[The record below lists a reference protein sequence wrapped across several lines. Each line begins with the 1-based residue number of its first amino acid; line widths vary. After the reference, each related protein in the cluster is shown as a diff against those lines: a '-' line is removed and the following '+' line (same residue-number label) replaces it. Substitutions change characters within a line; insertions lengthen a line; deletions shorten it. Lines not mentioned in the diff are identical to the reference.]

1 MIAADLLLAAALVAL
16 AAASLLV
23 RAPGTGSVLFIAF
36 GLLLALAWVR
46 LGAADVALAEAA
58 IGAGVAGAL
67 LLDAA
72 AQFGR
77 GAQASAP
84 GTTDRI
90 ARGDATHTRA
100 RTRLGLSTLAVVVL
114 SAAFG
119 AALLYAALAV
129 DPVSGAATRG
139 VTASLTNAEIVHPV
153 TAVLLAFRAYDTL
166 LEIAVLLV
174 AVIAA
179 QAAPPAARAPL
190 PRDPVLARVAGLTVP
205 LAVLV
210 AVYLLWAGAT
220 RTGGAFQAGAVLA
233 GALLLA
239 RFSSLPLDAQS
250 GWARPALLAL
260 GLAVFIAVGLAAGA
274 AAGAVLAY
282 PQGWAGALVLAIEA
296 ALMVSIAAA
305 LVALFGWRER

>member
-1 MIAADLLLAAALVAL
+1 MNPADALLAAALVAL
-16 AAASLLV
+16 AAASLLS

-36 GLLLALAWVR
+36 GLLLALAWAR

-77 GAQASAP
+77 R
-84 GTTDRI
+84 TT
-90 ARGDATHTRA
+90 ARAAHG
-100 RTRLGLSTLAVVVL
+100 LAVMAVGLL

-119 AALLYAALAV
+119 AALLHAALGV
-129 DPVSGAATRG
+129 DPVAGAATRG
-139 VTASLTNAEIVHPV
+139 VAESVADAGIVHPV

-166 LEIAVLLV
+166 LEIAVLLI

-179 QAAPPAARAPL
+179 QAAPAAVRAPL
-190 PRDPVLARVAGLTVP
+190 ARDPVLARVAGVTVP

-210 AVYLLWAGAT
+210 AIYLLWAGAT
-220 RTGGAFQAGAVLA
+220 RPGGAFQAGAVLA

-239 RFSSLPLDAQS
+239 RFSSLPLDPQRI
-250 GWARPALLAL
+250 WARPALLAA
-260 GLAVFIAVGLAAGA
+260 GLALFIAVGLAAGA

-282 PQGWAGALVLAIEA
+282 PYGWTGALVLAIEA